1 MRISDWSSDVCS
13 SDLTPRTHG
22 KAERFIHTVLRE
34 CAYARPFR
42 SSSQRA
48 GALAPWTDDY
58 NTLRP
63 HTALA
68 HQPPFAKLKNL
79 LGNDTSRRAF
89 EVFSGPWTFPPCP
102 KIGRAS
108 CRERVCQYV

>member
-13 SDLTPRTHG
+13 SDLTPRTNG
-22 KAERFIHTVLRE
+22 KAERFIQTVLRE

-63 HTALA
+63 HPALA
-68 HQPPFAKLKNL
+68 HQPPFAKRSEQRRV
-79 LGNDTSRRAF
+79 GNEGVSACSARWA
-89 EVFSGPWTFPPCP
+89 PHL
-102 KIGRAS
+102 
-108 CRERVCQYV
+108 